1 MKVNL
6 KSIYNQVLQAVPTN
20 WDVLNQD
27 LVGLTASSY
36 WLSLKT
42 YLESCI
48 GDVLLQADD
57 IKDVIDGTMTEEEF
71 GRRAIIDRIVADKM
85 QQILDHIE
93 GLKPNETK

>member
-6 KSIYNQVLQAVPTN
+6 KSVYNQVLQAVPTN

-27 LVGLTASSY
+27 LSGLTASSY

-48 GDVLLQADD
+48 GDVLAQADD
-57 IKDVIDGTMTEEEF
+57 LSAVIAGTMTEEEF